1 MRTLKKCVAL
11 LIIAAILCSFGC
23 TFALYAYPGHTHT
36 GHDTHCVLCTVAA
49 NISTLLQ
56 SADALATLF
65 VLILGLVCLGVL
77 CTLLYRRKP
86 RHAQTPVTLKTKL
99 SW

>member
-11 LIIAAILCSFGC
+11 LIIAALLCSFGC
-23 TFALYAYPGHTHT
+23 ALVLYAYPAHTHT
-36 GHDTHCVLCTVAA
+36 GHDTHCVLCNVAA
-49 NISTLLQ
+49 NLSTLLQ
-56 SADALATLF
+56 SADALAALF
-65 VLILGLVCLGVL
+65 VLLPGLVCLGVL
-77 CTLLYRRKP
+77 CARLRGARL

>member
-11 LIIAAILCSFGC
+11 LIVAAILCSFGC
-23 TFALYAYPGHTHT
+23 TFALYAYPGHTHAD
-36 GHDTHCVLCTVAA
+36 HDTHCVLCTVAA
-49 NISTLLQ
+49 NISSLLQ

-77 CTLLYRRKP
+77 CALRPHGKL

>member
-11 LIIAAILCSFGC
+11 LIVAAMLCSFGC
-23 TFALYAYPGHTHT
+23 VCTLYAYPGHTHT

-56 SADALATLF
+56 SARATRK
-65 VLILGLVCLGVL
+65 
-77 CTLLYRRKP
+77 RR
-86 RHAQTPVTLKTKL
+86 
-99 SW
+99 